1 MKRHLVVSLRV
12 ILMTTG
18 LLGVFGLYKAT
29 LAGAETASV
38 FETVYANCIVI
49 LVSLI
54 YYCILKL
61 ALHSCRPRRGARRVS
76 RILLAHDQN
85 NTGYLD
91 LHQISSTT
99 DVVLGVPRLTIQNVW
114 TLVYGVGFILFVT
127 GYCILGQHP
136 FCLAC
141 VGLGMSLL
149 AIDEIICPRRPLN
162 KLYASAR
169 YAALLAVLVSLL
181 LVTVDLINTVLV
193 TFVATLDLYSLVF
206 GLCLPLTSQFLMV
219 AVRDNRRYSIGS
231 VFEVCEFGLPFT
243 AFLGVFHLSVAYGQ
257 RYQIANHDRQDYNQS
272 ITTSLHGAEIVSI
285 LVRTDGPFLL
295 FYSLAPLLVI
305 PSLVAFISCILD
317 GSAIDPLLSISLALC
332 VQYIILCNTSPL
344 GIYGTA
350 CCAVAIAI
358 RVLADYTPVLGDHP
372 SHCHNTQLSEQ
383 AVRDRDARLSE
394 AEPPDPGPNDLEFSR
409 IDNS

>member
-12 ILMTTG
+12 TLMTIG

-29 LAGAETASV
+29 LAGVETASV
-38 FETVYANCIVI
+38 FDTVYANCIVI
-49 LVSLI
+49 LVSLV

-61 ALHSCRPRRGARRVS
+61 LLHSCRPRRSVGGRRVA
-76 RILLAHDQN
+76 RVLLAHNQQH
-85 NTGYLD
+85 NTAASSSGYLD
-91 LHQISSTT
+91 IHQISSTT
-99 DVVLGVPRLTIQNVW
+99 DIVLGVPRLTIQNVW

-127 GYCILGQHP
+127 SYCILGQHP

-141 VGLGMSLL
+141 IGLGMSIL

-219 AVRDNRRYSIGS
+219 TVRDNRRYSLGS

-257 RYQIANHDRQDYNQS
+257 SYQIANHDRQQGYTTNQS
-272 ITTSLHGAEIVSI
+272 ATTSLHGGEITSI
-285 LVRTDGPFLL
+285 LVRADGPFLL
-295 FYSLAPLLVI
+295 FYSLAPLLVA

-332 VQYIILCNTSPL
+332 VQYVILCDTSPL
-344 GIYGTA
+344 GIYGTV
-350 CCAVAIAI
+350 CCAVAISI

-372 SHCHNTQLSEQ
+372 SHSCHINTQLSEQ
-383 AVRDRDARLSE
+383 AVRNGPPRLPE
-394 AEPPDPGPNDLEFSR
+394 EEEPSC
-409 IDNS
+409 